1 MANLKDIYSKP
12 DRFYFLGVPID
23 VFDSHSKLI
32 SRFAYLSGH
41 PYHSIVIFIGFKAF
55 LKVLIFKKFRN
66 HIKNSSLVFLN
77 SKIVRFFCKIFK
89 RVDIDCYDSNT
100 VLLILMGILENAH
113 KTCYIIDKDKVISK
127 KKFLRLKES
136 HKEISFIGYYDL
148 KAVKRNKE
156 MFFANINKLT
166 PSVIISFCNDRYLE
180 NLFYENKFNIRTNLS
195 VFL

>member
-1 MANLKDIYSKP
+1 ME
-12 DRFYFLGVPID
+12 
-23 VFDSHSKLI
+23 
-32 SRFAYLSGH
+32 
-41 PYHSIVIFIGFKAF
+41 
-55 LKVLIFKKFRN
+55 
-66 HIKNSSLVFLN
+66 
-77 SKIVRFFCKIFK
+77 
-89 RVDIDCYDSNT
+89 
-100 VLLILMGILENAH
+100 ILENAH

-195 VFL
+195 VFLWTFKF